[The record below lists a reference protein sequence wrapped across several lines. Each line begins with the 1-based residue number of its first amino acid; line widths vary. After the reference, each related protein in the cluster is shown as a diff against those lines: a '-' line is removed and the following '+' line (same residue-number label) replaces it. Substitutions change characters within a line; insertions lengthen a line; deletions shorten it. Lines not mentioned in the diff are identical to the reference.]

1 MNIEDIIKQRE
12 DELSNLKRDDIRPKD
27 IPEVKSHE
35 YENKDL
41 SEISSLRSA
50 DLDNLKAKPVIK
62 YLLMV
67 NDKEIEM
74 KLSGSYESMPP
85 LYVFANKSNDS
96 LDIVLP
102 PFVHEEKYV
111 FESKITFTL
120 DLGNQENIKYNI
132 NNAGIMYVKEREID
146 ERYEQ
151 YITQSPFE
159 YFIKVDKKCD
169 PFVNDYFDI
178 VFTYENNK
186 LTPLSLKFKPKYES
200 DTITKIEQSLY
211 SNYTL

>member
-12 DELSNLKRDDIRPKD
+12 DELNNLKRDDIRPKD
-27 IPEVKSHE
+27 IPKVKSHE

-41 SEISSLRSA
+41 SEITSLRSV

-62 YLLMV
+62 YLLVV

-74 KLSGSYESMPP
+74 KLSGSYDSISP

-102 PFVHEEKYV
+102 PFVHEKKYV
-111 FESKITFTL
+111 FESKIKFIL
-120 DLGNQENIKYNI
+120 DFGEQGFESYTI
-132 NNAGIMYVKEREID
+132 NKSGIMYVKEREID
-146 ERYEQ
+146 ERYEE

-169 PFVNDYFDI
+169 PFVNDYFDV
-178 VFTYENNK
+178 VFTYENNQ
-186 LTPLSLKFKPKYES
+186 LTPISLKFKPKHKS
-200 DTITKIEQSLY
+200 DIITKIEQSLY

>member
-1 MNIEDIIKQRE
+1 MNIQDLIKQRE
-12 DELSNLKRDDIRPKD
+12 DDLSNLKRDDIRPKD
-27 IPEVKSHE
+27 IPKVKSHK

-41 SEISSLRSA
+41 SEISSLRNA
-50 DLDNLKAKPVIK
+50 ELENLKAKTTIK
-62 YLLMV
+62 YLLVV

-111 FESKITFTL
+111 FESKIKFIL
-120 DLGNQENIKYNI
+120 DFGEQGFESYSI
-132 NNAGIMYVKEREID
+132 NKSGIMYVKEREID
-146 ERYEQ
+146 ERYEE

-211 SNYTL
+211 SN

>member
-27 IPEVKSHE
+27 IPKVKTHE

-41 SEISSLRSA
+41 SEISSLRNA
-50 DLDNLKAKPVIK
+50 DLDNLKSKPVIK
-62 YLLMV
+62 YLLMA

-111 FESKITFTL
+111 FESKIKFIL
-120 DLGNQENIKYNI
+120 DFGEQGFESYSI
-132 NNAGIMYVKEREID
+132 NKSGIMYVKEREID
-146 ERYEQ
+146 ER

-169 PFVNDYFDI
+169 PFVDDYFDI

-211 SNYTL
+211 SN